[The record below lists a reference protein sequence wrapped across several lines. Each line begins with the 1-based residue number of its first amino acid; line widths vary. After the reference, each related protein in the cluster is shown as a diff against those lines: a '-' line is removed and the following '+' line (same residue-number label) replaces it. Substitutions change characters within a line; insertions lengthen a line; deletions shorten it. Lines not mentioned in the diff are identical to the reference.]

1 MAFLRSPF
9 AGDPPPSLRDGH
21 ALIRVPD
28 MGDYDQWAALRNQ
41 SRDFLTQW
49 EPIWPANDLTRTAFR
64 SRIRQYW
71 RDIDEDV
78 AYPYFI
84 YTADGET
91 LVGALTLSNVRR
103 GVAQMGSIGY
113 WCGQPYVRQ
122 GQTLSAVRA
131 VCDFAFRSLGLH
143 RVEAACIPDNAPS
156 RRLLLRAGFEEE
168 GYARAYLKING
179 AWRDHV
185 LFGLVSPIGGADG
198 PDPRVSV

>member
-9 AGDPPPSLRDGH
+9 AGDPPPTLRDGR

-28 MGDYDQWAALRNQ
+28 MGDYEQWAALRAQ
-41 SRDFLTQW
+41 SRAFLTPW

-84 YTADGET
+84 FDRSGET

-103 GVAQMGSIGY
+103 GVAQTATLGY
-113 WCGQPYVRQ
+113 WIGEAHARQ
-122 GQTLSAVRA
+122 GYMTAAVRLI
-131 VCDFAFRSLGLH
+131 CDFAFRHLGLH
-143 RVEAACIPDNAPS
+143 RVEAACLPHNTPS
-156 RRLLLRAGFEEE
+156 IGLLRKCGFAHE
-168 GYARAYLKING
+168 GLAKGYLKIAG
-179 AWRDHV
+179 EWHDHL
-185 LFGLVSPIGGADG
+185 LFARLSD
-198 PDPRVSV
+198 

>member
-28 MGDYDQWAALRNQ
+28 MGDYEQWSALRAQ
-41 SRDFLTQW
+41 SRDFLMPW
-49 EPIWPANDLTRTAFR
+49 EPIWPTNDLTRTAFR

-84 YTADGET
+84 YTADGEQ

-103 GVAQMGSIGY
+103 GVAQTATLGY
-113 WCGQPYVRQ
+113 WIGEPHARKGYM
-122 GQTLSAVRA
+122 TSAVQLI
-131 VCDFAFRSLGLH
+131 CEFAFRHLGLH
-143 RVEAACIPDNAPS
+143 RVEAACLPHNTASIG
-156 RRLLLRAGFEEE
+156 LLHKCGFAHE
-168 GYARAYLKING
+168 GLARGYLKIAG
-179 AWRDHV
+179 GWRDHL
-185 LFGLVSPIGGADG
+185 LFARLSG
-198 PDPRVSV
+198 

>member
-9 AGDPPPSLRDGH
+9 AGDPPPSLRDGR

-28 MGDYDQWAALRNQ
+28 MADHEQWAALRAQ
-41 SRDFLTQW
+41 SRAFLTPW
-49 EPIWPANDLTRTAFR
+49 EPIWPSNDLTRTAFR

-103 GVAQMGSIGY
+103 GVAQTATLGY
-113 WCGQPYVRQ
+113 WIGQPFARMGYM
-122 GQTLSAVRA
+122 TSAVRLI
-131 VCDFAFRSLGLH
+131 CDVAFRHFGLH
-143 RVEAACIPDNAPS
+143 RVGGACLPHNAPS
-156 RRLLLRAGFEEE
+156 VGLLEKCGFHRE
-168 GYARAYLKING
+168 GLARGYLKIAG
-179 AWRDHV
+179 DWRDHL
-185 LFGLVSPIGGADG
+185 LFARLSD
-198 PDPRVSV
+198 